1 MADRV
6 AGAITKHDVLVAEAG
21 TGTGKTFA
29 YLVPALVSSARI
41 IVSTGTKTLQDQLFD
56 RDIPALKNALH
67 VSATVALLKGRANYV
82 CRYRLQRARDAGNSD
97 AQLRIVSRFAN
108 ISQTGD
114 RGELAEVPE
123 DATIWPLVTSTRE
136 NCLAGECPE
145 FKRCFVMEARK
156 KALSADI
163 VVVNHHL
170 FFADLALR
178 DEGLGELLPA
188 CDAVIF
194 DEAHQLPEVA
204 RMFFGERVSTG
215 QIVELARDTGS
226 ETLTCAPDF
235 TPLLEA
241 AAALD
246 KGARDLRLT
255 LGQTGKIAAAAV
267 PPRFDLVL
275 AEVSK
280 RLRLLNTLLETQ
292 SQRSPGLANCQQRCA
307 ELGSRIQNWREE
319 GGSEAIRWVE
329 VLEHGLQLNSAP
341 ISVAEKFQKQAE
353 QAANAMIFTSASLSV
368 NGDFRHFLQELGI
381 PNATTA
387 YWESPYDYAS
397 QALLYLPRDMPDPN
411 DAAHTNAV
419 VSAVLPVLQASPG
432 KAFLLFTSLRA
443 LVEARRLLVE
453 SFAAA
458 PVFAQGEA
466 PRSELLERFRRAEHA
481 VLLGSQSFWQGVD
494 VRGLS
499 LVLIDK
505 LPFASPDDPMLAGR
519 IERLEAQGRSA
530 FNEIQLPHAVIL
542 LKQGTGRLIRDEND
556 RGVLMICDRRIIAK
570 SYGRRLMQSLPPM
583 KQTRDLSDVNSFFAG
598 GQAGPKD
605 RERRSA

>member
-1 MADRV
+1 MAELESIFSESGALAQALPNYRVRACQIEMADRV

-123 DATIWPLVTSTRE
+123 DAKIWPLVTSTRE
-136 NCLAGECPE
+136 NCLTGECPE

-215 QIVELARDTGS
+215 QIVELARDTGT

-307 ELGSRIQNWREE
+307 E
-319 GGSEAIRWVE
+319 
-329 VLEHGLQLNSAP
+329 
-341 ISVAEKFQKQAE
+341 
-353 QAANAMIFTSASLSV
+353 
-368 NGDFRHFLQELGI
+368 
-381 PNATTA
+381 
-387 YWESPYDYAS
+387 
-397 QALLYLPRDMPDPN
+397 
-411 DAAHTNAV
+411 
-419 VSAVLPVLQASPG
+419 
-432 KAFLLFTSLRA
+432 
-443 LVEARRLLVE
+443 
-453 SFAAA
+453 
-458 PVFAQGEA
+458 
-466 PRSELLERFRRAEHA
+466 
-481 VLLGSQSFWQGVD
+481 
-494 VRGLS
+494 
-499 LVLIDK
+499 
-505 LPFASPDDPMLAGR
+505 
-519 IERLEAQGRSA
+519 
-530 FNEIQLPHAVIL
+530 
-542 LKQGTGRLIRDEND
+542 
-556 RGVLMICDRRIIAK
+556 
-570 SYGRRLMQSLPPM
+570 
-583 KQTRDLSDVNSFFAG
+583 
-598 GQAGPKD
+598 
-605 RERRSA
+605 